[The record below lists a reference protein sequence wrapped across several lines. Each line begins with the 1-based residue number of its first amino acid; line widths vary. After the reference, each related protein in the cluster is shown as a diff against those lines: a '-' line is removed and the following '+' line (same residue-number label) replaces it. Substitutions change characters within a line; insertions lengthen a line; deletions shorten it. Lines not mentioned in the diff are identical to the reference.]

1 MYTYWDFEDTYHYRH
16 TVYMAK
22 YFISKNENLIKET
35 FSFAQGGSRKQD
47 LEKCYTYHFKLLLMN
62 G

>member
-35 FSFAQGGSRKQD
+35 FSFAQGGSRNQD
-47 LEKCYTYHFKLLLMN
+47 LKNVTQSF
-62 G
+62 